1 MFSFFRRSKP
11 RVVVL
16 NRDSSNVTCDEY
28 RANGDLVIAARK
40 VINDP
45 DFRLMLDAV
54 RNTHVGKYDL
64 PDNATI
70 EQRAMVQ
77 AECQGFNLAIRM
89 LLRLAVPPENPK
101 QLVPT
106 FEPPDYNTTE

>member
-1 MFSFFRRSKP
+1 MFSFFRRPKQ

-16 NRDSSNVTCDEY
+16 NRDSSNITCDEY
-28 RANGDLVIAARK
+28 RSNGDLVTAARK

-54 RNTHVGKYDL
+54 RNSHVGKYDL
-64 PDNATI
+64 SDNATI

-77 AECQGFNLAIRM
+77 AEAQGFNLAIRM
-89 LLRLAVPPENPK
+89 LLKLAVPPEK
-101 QLVPT
+101 PT
-106 FEPPDYNTTE
+106 ELEPTWEPQDLTTQ